1 MSTNLWTRDLGA
13 GLRMRA
19 VSSPED
25 VERVAAFDAL
35 IHGAGSEPTWRAWMH
50 THPHIDPAG
59 WLLIEEQASARVVA
73 SLCLI
78 PWRLQYGG
86 VELRSAEMGVVG
98 SLEAY
103 RGRGLQ
109 QTLNQ
114 RFTELLHE
122 GGYDLSHIQGIPYF
136 YRQFGYEYALP
147 LEAWWRLELHMVP
160 AAPTPAGYHCRPAE
174 LADLPTLVRCYDE
187 AAAAFD
193 IAALRDEAGWRYLLG
208 PALATET
215 AAETW
220 LVCDPDGAPVGYFR
234 IARQGFGEALIIAE
248 TSLLSPNAA
257 LAALALARQL
267 TIERAKPFVRLNL
280 PAETPLVMVARSL
293 GAHDGHA
300 YGWQI
305 RVPNPA
311 ALLSKLAPVFE
322 RRLAA
327 SSYAGLSHDLV
338 LNLYRQRLALR
349 FVDGRLHAVTP
360 AAPDAPADLSLPP
373 PLLAPLLLG
382 HRSLA
387 ELAPMY
393 PDAFAPGTAR
403 PLIDLLF
410 PKLRTWLYQPY

>member
-1 MSTNLWTRDLGA
+1 MSTNPWIRDLGA

-35 IHGAGSEPTWRAWMH
+35 IHGAGSEPTWRAWMSA
-50 THPHIDPAG
+50 HPHIDRAG

-78 PWRLQYGG
+78 PWRIQYGG

-109 QTLNQ
+109 RALNQ

-147 LEAWWRLELHMVP
+147 LEVWWRLELHMVP
-160 AAPTPAGYHCRPAE
+160 AAPPAAGYTCRPAE

-187 AAAAFD
+187 AAAALD
-193 IAALRDEAGWRYLLG
+193 IAALRDEPGWRYLLG
-208 PALATET
+208 PALDTET

-220 LVCDPDGAPVGYFR
+220 LVCAPDGSPAGYFR
-234 IARQGFGEALIIAE
+234 VARQGFGEGLIIAE
-248 TSLLSPNAA
+248 ASLLNPAAA
-257 LAALALARQL
+257 LAALATARQL
-267 TIERAKPFVRLNL
+267 TLERAKPFVRLNL
-280 PAETPLVMVARSL
+280 PAETPLVTVARSL

-305 RVPNPA
+305 RLPNPA
-311 ALLSKLAPVFE
+311 ALLTKLAPVFE

-327 SSYAGLSHDLV
+327 SSYAGLNHDLV
-338 LNLYRQRLALR
+338 LELYRQRLVLR
-349 FVDGRLHAVTP
+349 FVDGQLRAVAP
-360 AAPDAPADLSLPP
+360 AAPHAPADLNLPP
-373 PLLAPLLLG
+373 LLLAPLLLG
-382 HRSLA
+382 HRNLA
-387 ELAPMY
+387 EIAPMY
-393 PDAFAPGTAR
+393 PDAFAPGASR

-410 PKLRTWLYQPY
+410 PKLRGWLYMPY